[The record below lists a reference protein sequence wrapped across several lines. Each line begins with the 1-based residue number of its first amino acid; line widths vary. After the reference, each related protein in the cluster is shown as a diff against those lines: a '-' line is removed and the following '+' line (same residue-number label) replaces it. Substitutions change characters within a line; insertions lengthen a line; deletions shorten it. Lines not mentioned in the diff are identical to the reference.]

1 VSVREKFD
9 GVTNE
14 AGLPVIEA
22 ITKLHDSDTTYLLL
36 VEFKES
42 TDVFVDSRGDQTK
55 GQRTKFMQAL
65 YHHWS
70 GQPKKEKKRK

>member
-1 VSVREKFD
+1 MRADDK
-9 GVTNE
+9 
-14 AGLPVIEA
+14 AIEA
-22 ITKLHDSDTTYLLL
+22 ISSLKESNATYLVL

-55 GQRTKFMQAL
+55 GQRSKFMQAL

-70 GQPKKEKKRK
+70 GQPKKEKKKKNE